1 MDECIPHEEFST
13 NMKKFNDEQRF
24 IVNDIIYLN
33 IYILQNLYTNFLT
46 RGVGIGKTF
55 TLMCIIQ
62 NMLRYCI
69 KDIPNVDPLK
79 PKVMKLTYIG
89 KAAFNNN
96 GMTIHFT
103 LVILL
108 NKQINE
114 FNAVSDEKRDSFI
127 NIYESTTFISHR

>member
-1 MDECIPHEEFST
+1 MDECIPYEEFST
-13 NMKKFNDEQRF
+13 NMKKLNDEQRF

-55 TLMCIIQ
+55 TVMCIIQ

-69 KDIPNVDPLK
+69 KDIPNVGPLK

-89 KAAFNNN
+89 KATFNNN

-114 FNAVSDEKRDSFI
+114 FKAMSDEKRDSFI

>member
-1 MDECIPHEEFST
+1 
-13 NMKKFNDEQRF
+13 
-24 IVNDIIYLN
+24 
-33 IYILQNLYTNFLT
+33 
-46 RGVGIGKTF
+46 
-55 TLMCIIQ
+55 
-62 NMLRYCI
+62 MLRYCI

-89 KAAFNNN
+89 KATFNNN

-114 FNAVSDEKRDSFI
+114 FKAMSDEKRDSFI
-127 NIYESTTFISHR
+127 NIYESTTFNNDRLFLSNASKFHGFLH